1 MCLIRDYRIMTK
13 GTLLVS
19 MAALVIAGCGA
30 RPDDGAATLYSGFTL
45 VDPATET
52 ITSDAWLIVRGSRI
66 ADIGAGAPP
75 TGPFGTVHDM
85 SGLFGMPGLI
95 DAHGHI
101 TAGPQRVTA
110 GDGGPLVEITTGDE
124 FSRSNAAIALAFGVT
139 TVRNPGGSTSA
150 AARYDAMLAAGEWIG
165 PEARHAG
172 AVIQPPPFVGES
184 FAYPTTTDAW
194 DAEAA
199 RQAAAGMTYFKLYI
213 GLSESEVADGVRAAR
228 AHRLIP
234 IAHLNA
240 VSWTRAIELGVEQ
253 LEHAL
258 PTSPDLLEPE
268 ARGQFMFGPDYMTRW
283 FELADYDGP
292 LMQQLLTS
300 LVDRRI
306 AVNLTLQVNELI
318 YHADDLD
325 AVFPELAGDLPDYV
339 HPAHVEAIAGNYAA
353 MAAVPVEQLARGRAV
368 WPKVLA
374 LARLMHEAGVPL
386 MVGTDGTGG
395 GLTYAHELNNHVRAG
410 IPTWDVLRMATS
422 GNAELMGLAET
433 GRLALGLEADIVFL
447 RANPTTD
454 VQHTRE
460 VELVVTNGVAHR
472 PDDVLDIARE
482 IAAAARTRAVE

>member
-1 MCLIRDYRIMTK
+1 MV
-13 GTLLVS
+13 LV
-19 MAALVIAGCGA
+19 AAACGA
-30 RPDDGAATLYSGFTL
+30 RPDYSTASLYAGFTL

-52 ITSDAWLIVRGSRI
+52 VLHDAWLVIRGGRI
-66 ADIGAGAPP
+66 AEVGEGAPP
-75 TGPFGTVHDM
+75 TGPFGMVHDT

-110 GDGGPLVEITTGDE
+110 GDDGPRVEITTGDE

-150 AARYDAMLAAGEWIG
+150 AARYDTMVAAGEWVG
-165 PEARHAG
+165 PDAQHAG

-184 FAYPTTTDAW
+184 FAYPTTPDEW

-199 RQAAAGMTYFKLYI
+199 RQAAAGMAYFKLYV
-213 GLSESEVADGVRAAR
+213 GLTEVELAEGIRAAK
-228 AHRLIP
+228 AHGLVP

-240 VSWTRAIELGVEQ
+240 VSWPRAIELGVEQ

-268 ARGQFMFGPDYMTRW
+268 ARARFVFGPDYMTRW

-292 LMQQLLTS
+292 LMQQLLMS

-306 AVNLTLQVNELI
+306 AVDLTLQVNEMI

-325 AVFPELAGDLPDYV
+325 AVFPELAGEIPDYV
-339 HPAHVEAIAGNYAA
+339 HPAYVAALAGNYAA
-353 MAAVPVEQLARGRAV
+353 MGAVPTEQLARGRAV

-374 LARLMHEAGVPL
+374 LARLMHEAGVAL
-386 MVGTDGTGG
+386 MIGTDGTGG
-395 GLTYAHELNNHVRAG
+395 GPTFAHELHNHVRAG
-410 IPTWDVLRMATS
+410 ISTWDVLRMATS
-422 GNAELMGLAET
+422 GNATLMDLGET
-433 GRLALGLEADIVFL
+433 GRLAPGMEADLVFL
-447 RANPTTD
+447 RADPTTD
-454 VQHTRE
+454 IQHTRE
-460 VELVVTNGVAHR
+460 VELVVTNGVTHR
-472 PDDVLDIARE
+472 RDDVLDIARE
-482 IAAAARTRAVE
+482 IAAAARARTAG